1 MCQAQWDT
9 PIAYMV
15 PFAGLL
21 FLMDRFQPSSMVVD
35 QETIV
40 VAAGR
45 DSRGCEIRTDS
56 FW

>member
-35 QETIV
+35 QETILV
-40 VAAGR
+40 VAGR